1 MTEPKPSV
9 RVDRWLLA
17 TRSFKTRS
25 QATEACA
32 AGHVKINGDSVKAA
46 KKLYIGDRV
55 EVRSLRGL
63 RMLEVVAL
71 GEKRMSATEAE
82 KLFID
87 HTPPEPPRA
96 TRPIP
101 VQRER
106 GAGRPT
112 KRERRR
118 LNQIFDE

>member
-9 RVDRWLLA
+9 RIDRWLLA

-32 AGHVKINGDSVKAA
+32 AGHVKINGDSVKSA
-46 KKLYIGDRV
+46 KKLTVGDRV
-55 EVRSLRGL
+55 EVRSLRG
-63 RMLEVVAL
+63 RRVLEVVAL
-71 GEKRMSATEAE
+71 AEKRLSAPEAE

-87 HTPPEPPRA
+87 HTPPEPPRPS
-96 TRPIP
+96 RPIP

-112 KRERRR
+112 KRERRLLDR
-118 LNQIFDE
+118 IVED